1 MPKHV
6 GTNRLT
12 ALECKEATGPAI
24 LEDGAG
30 LRLVVMKSGARR
42 WVLRASIRGKRHD
55 FGLGSFSAIGLKDA
69 RDRAIDLRRRIE
81 AGEAIE
87 PARRDAKQRKPARM
101 VLAHKPEPGAITL
114 RDAFRDFWRIKKPQL
129 QNPKHA
135 AQWVSTLETY
145 ALPLLGARPVADITT
160 REVATMLEPIWR
172 EIPETAQR
180 VQQRLKMI
188 FDFAIASDYR
198 TAGNPTLPVK
208 MILGERG
215 QQTNH
220 HRAMPYADVP
230 AFIAALRLRR
240 GDGAS
245 RLALEWLVLTATR
258 SAETRLALV
267 SEVDVDAAVWRIRA
281 ERTKMRRQHDVP
293 LPLRCIEIF
302 RECRKLWP
310 KSPLL
315 FPSEQGRK
323 PHLSENTFQRTLEL
337 MDLGERATAHG
348 MRSSFRDWAAE
359 VAKAR
364 HEVAEACLGHM
375 IKDKVVKAYLRASF
389 VEERR
394 QLLAAWADYCGSAV
408 SQPGTS
414 PEAPIDQNV
423 LSNAEPVRLR

>member
-12 ALECKEATGPAI
+12 ALECKEATGPAV
-24 LEDGAG
+24 LEDGGG
-30 LRLVVMKSGARR
+30 LRLVILKSGARR
-42 WVLRASIRGKRHD
+42 WVLRASVRGERRD
-55 FGLGSFSAIGLKDA
+55 FGLGSFSAISLKDA
-69 RDRAIDLRRRIE
+69 RDRSIDLRRRIE
-81 AGEAIE
+81 AGELFE
-87 PARRDAKQRKPARM
+87 KARREPKAGKKPARL
-101 VLAHKPEPGAITL
+101 VLAPAPKPETITL
-114 RDAFRDFWRIKKPQL
+114 RDAYRDFWRIKKPQL
-129 QNPKHA
+129 KNPKHA

-145 ALPLLGARPVADITT
+145 ALPTLGTRPVAEIST
-160 REVATMLEPIWR
+160 REVAAILEPIWR

-208 MILGERG
+208 MILGDRG
-215 QQTNH
+215 QEKVH
-220 HRAMPYADVP
+220 HRALPYAEVP
-230 AFIAALRLRR
+230 TFIKKLRSRR

-245 RLALEWLVLTATR
+245 RLAFEWLVLTATR

-267 SEVDVDAAVWRIRA
+267 AEVDVKTGVWSVPA

-293 LPLRCIEIF
+293 LPARCLEIF
-302 RECRKLWP
+302 AECRQLWP
-310 KSPLL
+310 KSPWL

-337 MDLGERATAHG
+337 MDLGDRATAHG

-364 HEVAEACLGHM
+364 HEVAEASLAHV
-375 IKDKVVKAYLRASF
+375 IKDKVVAAYLRASF
-389 VEERR
+389 MEERR
-394 QLLAAWADYCGSAV
+394 ELIKLWAEFCSADCI
-408 SQPGTS
+408 TS
-414 PEAPIDQNV
+414 TIG
-423 LSNAEPVRLR
+423 